1 MRVIR
6 TLCVYQII
14 KGKSI
19 MCKTRFAILNP
30 PYILGTLLLPNLG
43 WLLDYSNQQADFSKE
58 KTKPKGKDSCQLS
71 QTEGHQ
77 LFSNFLFLYFHHLI
91 YLSSYIRKKQFEP
104 VSSQHF
110 SESRYYMHQTGQ
122 FLQYQCI
129 SKPLIALNVD
139 F

>member
-1 MRVIR
+1 MSV
-6 TLCVYQII
+6 
-14 KGKSI
+14 
-19 MCKTRFAILNP
+19 KTKDRE
-30 PYILGTLLLPNLG
+30 

-77 LFSNFLFLYFHHLI
+77 LFSSFLLVYFHHLI

-110 SESRYYMHQTGQ
+110 
-122 FLQYQCI
+122 
-129 SKPLIALNVD
+129 
-139 F
+139 

>member
-1 MRVIR
+1 MSV
-6 TLCVYQII
+6 
-14 KGKSI
+14 
-19 MCKTRFAILNP
+19 KTKDRE
-30 PYILGTLLLPNLG
+30 

-110 SESRYYMHQTGQ
+110 SESRYYMHQTVQ

-129 SKPLIALNVD
+129 SKPLIALNLN